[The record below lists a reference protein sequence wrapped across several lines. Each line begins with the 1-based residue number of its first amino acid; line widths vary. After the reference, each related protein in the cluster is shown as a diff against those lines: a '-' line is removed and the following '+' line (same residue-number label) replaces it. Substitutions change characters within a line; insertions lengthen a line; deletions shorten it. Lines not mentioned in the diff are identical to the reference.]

1 MQTYTRDVLQKAYER
16 GSYEI
21 AERLSTRVWECAKYS
36 PDRFDFQ
43 EKIFTHRMMA
53 EKVLGFLKD
62 MFPGVDV
69 SMDYRP
75 EDNEQGMAVYRFD
88 WS

>member
-1 MQTYTRDVLQKAYER
+1 
-16 GSYEI
+16 
-21 AERLSTRVWECAKYS
+21 
-36 PDRFDFQ
+36 
-43 EKIFTHRMMA
+43 MMA

-69 SMDYRP
+69 SMDYQP